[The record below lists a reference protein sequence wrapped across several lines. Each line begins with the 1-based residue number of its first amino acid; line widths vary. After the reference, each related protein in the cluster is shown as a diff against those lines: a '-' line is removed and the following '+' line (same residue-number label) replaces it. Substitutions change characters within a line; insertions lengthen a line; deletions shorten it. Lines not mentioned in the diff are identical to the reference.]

1 MSGSAEGMMRVF
13 LTEDG
18 KKSVKFYNFG
28 SFGDRKVHL
37 ESFRLSTCF
46 VIFVGYILKYICFFP
61 CQACS
66 V

>member
-1 MSGSAEGMMRVF
+1 MSGSAEGMTRVF

-28 SFGDRKVHL
+28 SFGDKKVHL
-37 ESFRLSTCF
+37 ESFRLITCF
-46 VIFVGYILKYICFFP
+46 VIFVGYIYKDVRFFP
-61 CQACS
+61 CQACC